1 MRQKRDKLTK
11 KISILVVLG
20 LLICATLVIPTLA
33 SDSAGVKG
41 DTCYTHGDIN
51 ADGSVTSKDAIQL
64 LYYATIEDEYS
75 VEQDCDFDGDEA
87 VDVKDAIHLLYSVN
101 DLFSGM
107 FGYGLEGVI
116 HAYGEPIWTWNIT
129 DGKASVTAKYRCA
142 CGAKEETVVG
152 EVELTGSVAPTCT
165 EVGSA
170 TYSARAVY
178 DKVEYFTTKNAEVE
192 ALGHQ
197 LGDATC
203 ADRECQN
210 TGCNYVEK
218 SSGHNFGDA
227 HITAA
232 TCTTAEV
239 RKYICADCEY
249 EYEEHIGVAA
259 GHTLDAKTLQEV
271 LVDKDTCEYKQMYT
285 CTSCKD
291 EVEGARVNKHSY
303 VATIEKEATCQEDGT
318 KTYKCKDCGDTNKE
332 AEIITVNPEAHV
344 WDEGEVLANRTTY
357 HCTIC
362 AKTKTTVKASN
373 GNVSLSLLKQYGEVE
388 VNDATIKLDQAT
400 ANQLNGKVQI
410 SADVVTEDIGL
421 TDEEKAQ
428 IGNNPIYDF
437 GITSNGMQISSF
449 AGTVTVSL
457 PYTLQDGDD
466 ADCIDVWFINDD
478 GKVEIVQG
486 VYSNGFVTFTTDH
499 FSYYTVTRLTPK
511 QRCEKY
517 GHSETTRKVEPTCEE
532 DGYTLH
538 VCVRCAESWKTDVK
552 DRLTHQYEQVTV
564 EATCKQDGSKT
575 ETCKHCKDK
584 RTAIVP
590 KKGHTWKTTEETVA
604 TCEKQGEKK
613 LACSNDDCDECTTE
627 IVPKKAHDFESKTIK
642 PTCDAR
648 GYDSSKCKH
657 CGHEDKTNEKNALG
671 HDYEATWNWVED
683 GGKISATLTLTCK
696 QDKTHVVAKDAAID
710 IAKQVAPSCS
720 KGGSTTYKAVVSYNQ
735 VPYEDEFVVGEESFE
750 HQAEEE
756 WKYNAT
762 KHYRLCTVCGEKA
775 DEAAHVFDEGTVTVE
790 ATCSEEGSIT
800 YTCACGYKKTE
811 KVPALAHDFKNDVC
825 TVCGYNV
832 NDCDHEEFHI
842 VKQEFSEADGICGNG
857 YFYYETCDCGEVR
870 YIYDWDFSDCCIEW
884 EYFGE
889 ELDANGYQQS
899 IEIGVCEQCH
909 MVFEE
914 VYGWEIT
921 ENCEGTET
929 RKMTITTQGNQILV
943 EYEGYGWAGEEY
955 TEEHPAVVPGEVID
969 MTKYGLCGGTVTKTH
984 CPCGEEYGFNDG
996 TWDTCDWL
1004 YNGTNSDE
1012 GADVYIC
1019 AVCGIQRISDWETTK
1034 EGCRENYTSTL
1045 SFYRGGE
1052 KLVEF
1057 VGTNTYDNHDIEY
1070 TFVLDGTECSDG
1082 YTVKTTCK
1090 DCGEVETW
1098 HEKPEEDGH
1107 WTYSSKMMEL
1117 SDEETCGGYLSVSE
1131 CPCGQYSN
1139 VNHFNMNCVMSWQN
1153 NRTETEE
1160 GYILTETRTCQNC
1173 GLKGMTDTTYV
1184 ETEQKCTLE
1193 GNQVTTYWLD
1203 DTKLVECKG
1212 KTTTHTEDYTTYN
1225 YELSGE
1231 SCEDGVKISRECTE
1245 CGDAYTQ
1252 TSYGHSTFKKETYN
1266 LAEYGMCGG
1275 TVSIYG
1281 CACGEDERIEESR
1294 KDGNDDSCEWY
1305 HWKWDEATD
1314 TYYYKCVDCGITKLT
1329 SSKEE
1334 AISGCLVQRTST
1346 YEYLKGYNVVLSVES
1361 SQKTYSHDYKYEFI
1375 FNNENAVC
1383 SDGFTVKEIC
1393 KDCGSTNSWFTKPS
1407 PGEHYSWYELETY
1420 DMESYGFCGG
1430 EVIVRGCPC
1439 GAVSSWNSNEDCE
1452 WTWYKYEDESKT
1464 TWHVCLECGGF
1475 KSEQSEILEEQD
1487 CYYISRWTITFYDA
1501 EMNEK
1506 FSFVTDNRMENH
1518 NYEVT
1523 FKLNGTTCSDGY
1535 TVTQTCRDC
1544 GFTYTNYEQ
1553 PNEGQHNTYSVQRYN
1568 LKDYGLCGTEVY
1580 VNACPCGEVS
1590 DCSTYSGEGC
1600 NWMWFKRDNETGA
1613 EWYQC
1618 SECGGSYYYVY
1629 GEQTKEGCYITRDCN
1644 FVFFDKDNK
1653 EVLNVEGTNR
1663 WSEHDYEVLSYTL
1676 LGDSCEEGVVENVRC
1691 KDCGYESRQSYS
1703 WHKSMT
1709 VKEYLMSE
1717 YGACGDAVLYYQECY
1732 CGEQKSFGWE
1742 RLHEDCSISYTTNH
1756 YIDEEGIRHDVEV
1769 YACATCGLRIE
1780 ENKVSE
1786 RDAST
1791 CKENITSS
1799 VVIAVGDALV
1809 DSFTYTHTIDSHD
1822 YEETATL
1829 LPASTDCEDGVK
1841 VVETCKECQ
1850 YSTWYTTHGHHEV
1863 EVSGSRIDLSTL
1875 GSVCGGYVVQT
1886 TCACGEYS
1894 SLELVDTNCDFDS
1907 VYETPWL
1914 GDDLSSQ
1921 STAESYF
1928 YPYNYETGYIKT
1940 CAVTDP
1946 EQCGFAIR
1954 GCEYV
1959 IWDKDNCRATK
1970 YTTWQLGYDKATGE
1984 YKAELTVADF
1994 DRTYHD
2000 YEDATTFEETS
2011 QGTVETRLKR
2021 CRVCDS
2027 TYSSIYTCN
2036 QDYQTV
2042 KNEEVWVNTLN
2053 DGENKCKS
2061 ITYEYDWYKGYQY
2074 QTLYHYNIIDENGVS
2089 SWSKQEYI
2097 YDWDNFDC
2105 TRIYR
2110 ESNNN
2115 GVINESEQTCHK
2127 WSYFQDANLEKTCTQ
2142 YGIQYR
2148 KCDVCDC
2155 RDEEYKYVSSPYG
2168 HNWRYI
2174 SSEGFYKCY
2183 RCDLESING
2192 ASGQIIMED
2201 MTETYGNDTSYVV
2214 GYWNKGNVDFTYYV
2228 SVVPTSSNE
2237 EEIVLTDIDFT
2248 EMAREEDGIQAISFN
2263 KTEVETAA
2271 KKAVEAEKYTGEY
2284 VLRFTFVPVGSD
2296 GNFDYAITFT
2306 DSSEE

>member
-33 SDSAGVKG
+33 SDSVGVKG

-75 VEQDCDFDGDEA
+75 VEQDCDFDGNEA

-129 DGKASVTAKYRCA
+129 DGKASVTAQYRCA

-165 EVGSA
+165 EAGSA

-178 DKVEYFTTKNAEVE
+178 DKVEYFTTKTAEVE
-192 ALGHQ
+192 ASGHKLGK
-197 LGDATC
+197 ATC

-227 HITAA
+227 EITAA

-239 RKYICADCEY
+239 RKYICADCKY
-249 EYEEHIGVAA
+249 EYEEHVGVAT

-271 LVDKDTCEYKQMYT
+271 LVDKDTCEYKQIYT
-285 CTSCKD
+285 CTTCKND
-291 EVEGARVNKHSY
+291 VEGARVNKHSY

-318 KTYKCKDCGDTNKE
+318 KTYKCKDCGDTSKK
-332 AEIITVNPEAHV
+332 AETIAVNPEAHV
-344 WDEGEVLANRTTY
+344 WDEGELQANKTTY

-421 TDEEKAQ
+421 TKEEKEQ

-437 GITSNGMQISSF
+437 GLTSNGQQISDF

-486 VYSNGFVTFTTDH
+486 VYSNGYVTFTTNH

-511 QRCEKY
+511 QRCATY
-517 GHSETTRKVEPTCEE
+517 GHSETTRKVDPTCEE

-538 VCVRCAESWKTDVK
+538 VCVRCAESWKTDVT
-552 DRLTHQYEQVTV
+552 DRLTHQYEAVTV
-564 EATCKQDGSKT
+564 EATCISDGSRT
-575 ETCKHCKDK
+575 EICKHCKDE
-584 RTAIVP
+584 RTTVVP
-590 KKGHTWKTTEETVA
+590 KKGHTWKTTEETGA

-613 LACSNDDCDECTTE
+613 LVCSNDNCDECTTE

-657 CGHEDKTNEKNALG
+657 CGHEEKQNEKNAIG

-696 QDKTHVVAKDAAID
+696 QDVMHVVVKDATLD
-710 IAKQVAPSCS
+710 ITKQVAPSCS

-735 VPYEDEFVVGEESFE
+735 VSYEDEFVVGEESFE
-750 HQAEEE
+750 HQAAEE

-762 KHYRLCTVCGEKA
+762 KHYHLCTVCGEKA

-811 KVPALAHDFKNDVC
+811 EVPALAHDFKNDVC
-825 TVCGYNV
+825 TVCGYNL

-842 VKQEFSEADGICGNG
+842 VKQEFSEADGICGDG
-857 YFYYETCDCGEVR
+857 YFYYETCDCGEVK
-870 YIYDWDFSDCCIEW
+870 YIYDWDFPDCYLEW
-884 EYFGE
+884 DYPDAEP
-889 ELDANGYQQS
+889 DANGYSQS
-899 IEIGVCEQCH
+899 KSIATCKECQTA
-909 MVFEE
+909 FEFIW
-914 VYGWEIT
+914 GWDISDE
-921 ENCEGTET
+921 CEGIET
-929 RKMTITTQGNQILV
+929 CRYTIKTQDEKTLF
-943 EYEGYGWAGEEY
+943 EYVGYGYEEDVW
-955 TEEHPAVVPGEVID
+955 TEEHPTVVLGDVTD
-969 MTKYGLCGGTVTKTH
+969 MTEYGLCGGTVTKTY
-984 CPCGEEYGFNDG
+984 CPCGEEYGFKDG

-1004 YNGTNSDE
+1004 YDGMNSGE
-1012 GADVYIC
+1012 GVSVYSC
-1019 AVCGIQRISDWETTK
+1019 SVCGTQRISEDTTTT
-1034 EGCRENYTSTL
+1034 ENCRENYTYTL
-1045 SFYRGGE
+1045 SFYRDGE
-1052 KLVEF
+1052 KLVKF

-1070 TFVLDGTECSDG
+1070 EFVLDGTECSDG

-1098 HEKPEEDGH
+1098 HEKPGEGQH
-1107 WTYSSKMMEL
+1107 WTYFMEEIEL
-1117 SDEETCGGYLSVSE
+1117 SEEDTCGGYISVSE
-1131 CPCGQYSN
+1131 CPCGQYGSAS
-1139 VNHFNMNCVMSWQN
+1139 HYSMDCSMSWKTD
-1153 NRTETEE
+1153 RTETEE
-1160 GYILTETRTCQNC
+1160 GYILTEAYTCSNC
-1173 GLKGMTDTTYV
+1173 GLQGITETTYV
-1184 ETEQKCTLE
+1184 ETEQKCKLE
-1193 GNQVTTYWLD
+1193 GNRVTTYWLD

-1212 KTTTHTEDYTTYN
+1212 KTTTHTEDYTTYT

-1245 CGDAYTQ
+1245 CGDGYTY
-1252 TSYGHSTFKKETYN
+1252 TSYGHGTFKKETYN
-1266 LAEYGMCGG
+1266 LADYGMCGG
-1275 TVSIYG
+1275 KVSIYG
-1281 CACGEDERIEESR
+1281 CACGEQEWINEPDE
-1294 KDGNDDSCEWY
+1294 DSCEWY

-1361 SQKTYSHDYKYEFI
+1361 SQKTYSHDYEYEFT

-1383 SDGFTVKEIC
+1383 SDGYTVKEIC
-1393 KDCGSTNSWFTKPS
+1393 KDCGNASSWYTKPEE
-1407 PGEHYSWYELETY
+1407 GEHYSYRLESY
-1420 DMESYGFCGG
+1420 NMESYGFCGG
-1430 EVIVRGCPC
+1430 EVYVQGCPC
-1439 GAVSSWNSNEDCE
+1439 GMEAWCNIEADCE
-1452 WTWYKYEDESKT
+1452 WIWCKRDAETNAEWWMCMD
-1464 TWHVCLECGGF
+1464 CGGF
-1475 KSEQSEILEEQD
+1475 YSLQSQQQETEGCYSITQEI
-1487 CYYISRWTITFYDA
+1487 RKFYDA
-1501 EMNEK
+1501 DMNEM
-1506 FSFVTDNRMENH
+1506 FNITYRDMWGHH
-1518 NYEVT
+1518 NYEVE
-1523 FKLNGTTCSDGY
+1523 FSLNGVTCSDGY
-1535 TVTQTCRDC
+1535 NVKKTCKDC
-1544 GFTYTNYEQ
+1544 GHVDKWYDITEEGEHRTYTVHDYRLE
-1553 PNEGQHNTYSVQRYN
+1553 
-1568 LKDYGLCGTEVY
+1568 DYGLCGGEVY
-1580 VNACPCGEVS
+1580 VNECPCGAVS

-1618 SECGGSYYYVY
+1618 SDCGGSYYYVY
-1629 GEQTKEGCYITRDCN
+1629 GEQTKEGCNITRDCH
-1644 FVFFDKDNK
+1644 FVYFNKDNE

-1663 WSEHDYEVLSYTL
+1663 WSEHDYEVMSYTL
-1676 LGDSCEEGVVENVRC
+1676 LGDSCDEGVVVNEKC
-1691 KDCGYESRQSYS
+1691 KDCGYETRESYS
-1703 WHKSMT
+1703 WHIT
-1709 VKEYLMSE
+1709 RRTKEYQMSE
-1717 YGACGDAVLYYQECY
+1717 YGACGDAVVYYQECY
-1732 CGEQKSFGWE
+1732 CGEQKSVYWDN
-1742 RLHEDCSISYTTNH
+1742 LYDDCNISYTSND
-1756 YIDEEGIRHDVEV
+1756 YDDEDGRHNVEV
-1769 YACATCGLRIE
+1769 HACSSCGLRIE
-1780 ENKVSE
+1780 EDKVSE
-1786 RDAST
+1786 RDAAT
-1791 CKENITSS
+1791 CTENVTAS
-1799 VVIAVGDALV
+1799 VVVAVGDTLV
-1809 DSFTYTHTIDSHD
+1809 DSFTYTYTTDSHD

-1829 LPASTDCEDGVK
+1829 LPTSADCNDGVK
-1841 VVETCKECQ
+1841 VVYTCKDCQ
-1850 YSTWYTTHGHHEV
+1850 YSYWNTHHGHYEV
-1863 EVSGSRIDLSTL
+1863 EVPGSRIDLSSL

-1894 SLELVDTNCDFDS
+1894 SLELADTECDLDS

-1914 GDDLSSQ
+1914 GDGLSSQ
-1921 STAESYF
+1921 STAEGYF
-1928 YPYNYETGYIKT
+1928 YPSSYKTGYIKT
-1940 CAVTDP
+1940 CAVTSP

-1954 GCEYV
+1954 GCEYF
-1959 IWDKDNCRATK
+1959 IWDKENCRATK
-1970 YTTWQLGYDKATGE
+1970 YTTWQLGYDKITGE
-1984 YKAELTVADF
+1984 YKTEISVADF
-1994 DRTYHD
+1994 ERTYHD
-2000 YEDATTFEETS
+2000 YESKTTFEETS
-2011 QGTVETRLKR
+2011 QGTVETRLET
-2021 CRVCDS
+2021 CSVCGS
-2027 TYSSIYTCN
+2027 THSDIYTCN
-2036 QDYQTV
+2036 QDYLTV

-2053 DGENKCKS
+2053 DGENKCKN
-2061 ITYEYDWYKGYQY
+2061 ITYEYDWYMGYRY
-2074 QTLYHYNIIDENGVS
+2074 QTLYHCNITDEDGIS
-2089 SWSKQEYI
+2089 SWSKQEYV

-2105 TRIYR
+2105 TYIYR

-2115 GVINESEQTCHK
+2115 GVISESKQTCHK
-2127 WSYFQDANLEKTCTQ
+2127 WTYVQDENLERTCTQ
-2142 YGIQYR
+2142 YGLQYR

-2155 RDEEYKYVSSPYG
+2155 RDEEYKYVLSPYG
-2168 HNWRYI
+2168 HDWRYI
-2174 SSEGFYKCY
+2174 SSEGIYKC
-2183 RCDLESING
+2183 RSCDLESING

-2201 MTETYGNDTSYVV
+2201 MTETYGNNTSYVV

-2228 SVVPTSSNE
+2228 SVVPTSSGE
-2237 EEIVLTDIDFT
+2237 EEIILTDVEFT
-2248 EMAREEDGIQAISFN
+2248 ELSREEDGIQAISFN
-2263 KTEVETAA
+2263 KADVESAA
-2271 KKAVEAEKYTGEY
+2271 NEAVESKEYTGEY